1 MNEPKI
7 EIIYNVGGVTL
18 KNAEENLTPKVKEDE
33 EKRIKKM
40 EN

>member
-1 MNEPKI
+1 MGEPKI

-18 KNAEENLTPKVKEDE
+18 KNAEETTPKVKEDE
-33 EKRIKKM
+33 EKRLKKL